1 MQKTGFL
8 QLVMFCF
15 ILIADLIGG
24 GLPAETIRRLQ
35 QQLDM
40 VAEGNLDQDI
50 DVKAYRET
58 RDISEAVMQTIRKLK
73 TWISRVRSL
82 FPTCRMS

>member
-1 MQKTGFL
+1 
-8 QLVMFCF
+8 MFCF
-15 ILIADLIGG
+15 ILIADL
-24 GLPAETIRRLQ
+24 LAAACLLKPFRRLQ

-50 DVKAYRET
+50 DVKTYRET